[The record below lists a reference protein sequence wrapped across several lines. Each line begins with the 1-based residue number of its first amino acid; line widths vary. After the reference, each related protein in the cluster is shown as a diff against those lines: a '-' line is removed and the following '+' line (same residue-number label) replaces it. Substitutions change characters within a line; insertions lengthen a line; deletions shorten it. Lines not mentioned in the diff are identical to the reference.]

1 MIETDHKNNR
11 ALSMPSLAIT
21 INNIDWLADTRTIP
35 EKKSPREVADT
46 RICAGKSPRELAPT
60 IKEGQREYTTLHKAN
75 RRKE

>member
-35 EKKSPREVADT
+35 EKKNRREKSPTPGSVQESRRENSPR
-46 RICAGKSPRELAPT
+46 
-60 IKEGQREYTTLHKAN
+60 Q
-75 RRKE
+75 